1 MTAATEERRN
11 HHRYP
16 AQHLRVLARS
26 MRSENGSWEA
36 GSISSV
42 DFNRFGICLETSC
55 NFAIGDIL
63 NMIIRTDDSTI
74 AEVNGLICNR
84 SNTDSGFRFGV
95 RFEHG
100 PDAIELTTEL
110 AINISEEILMI
121 EREAATHIH

>member
-1 MTAATEERRN
+1 MTSATEERRH

-26 MRSENGSWEA
+26 MRAENGSWEA

-42 DFNRFGICLETSC
+42 DFNRFGICLETRC

-63 NMIIRTDDSTI
+63 SMIIRTDDSTI

-84 SNTDSGFRFGV
+84 ANTDSGFRFGV

-100 PDAIELTTEL
+100 PDETEPSTSST
-110 AINISEEILMI
+110 INISEEILMI
-121 EREAATHIH
+121 EREAANHIH